1 MLYKIIYSL
10 NIDHWLEIIL
20 ILRSL
25 HLTYA
30 KFFFG
35 TDNKCYRI
43 HVLKGLICVLMYV
56 HRIFLMK
63 WICLYF
69 SLIFIIS
76 RNQYRYIYDHI
87 FVLYRKAGT
96 KAENR
101 RNYSPPLKYH
111 NKYFFKN
118 PLNSQGFFTKL
129 YYLYFL
135 NQVMPLRK
143 CMHYIRDMLHM

>member
-1 MLYKIIYSL
+1 MTWNYI
-10 NIDHWLEIIL
+10 NFAL
-20 ILRSL
+20 ITSDICQV
-25 HLTYA
+25 
-30 KFFFG
+30 FFG

-101 RNYSPPLKYH
+101 RNYSPPPLKYH
-111 NKYFFKN
+111 NKYFLKN

-143 CMHYIRDMLHM
+143 CMHYICSGSLWIHELMA

>member
-1 MLYKIIYSL
+1 
-10 NIDHWLEIIL
+10 
-20 ILRSL
+20 
-25 HLTYA
+25 
-30 KFFFG
+30 
-35 TDNKCYRI
+35 
-43 HVLKGLICVLMYV
+43 MYV

-69 SLIFIIS
+69 SLILKYQETSIDI
-76 RNQYRYIYDHI
+76 YIYDHI

>member
-1 MLYKIIYSL
+1 MCVDVCTQ
-10 NIDHWLEIIL
+10 NIFNEMNL
-20 ILRSL
+20 S
-25 HLTYA
+25 
-30 KFFFG
+30 
-35 TDNKCYRI
+35 
-43 HVLKGLICVLMYV
+43 
-56 HRIFLMK
+56 IFQSNIK
-63 WICLYF
+63 
-69 SLIFIIS
+69 IS
-76 RNQYRYIYDHI
+76 RNQYRYIYIYDHI

-143 CMHYIRDMLHM
+143 CMYYIRDMLHMQQQQSLNTRINGLKLTVNLKTQQQPSKPNCRNY